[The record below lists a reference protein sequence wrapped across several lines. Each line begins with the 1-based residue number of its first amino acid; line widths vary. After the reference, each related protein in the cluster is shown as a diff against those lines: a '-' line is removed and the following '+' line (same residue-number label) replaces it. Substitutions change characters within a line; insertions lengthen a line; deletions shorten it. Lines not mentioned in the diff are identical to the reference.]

1 MELQINLVSVNH
13 SGFNREIHRDNLL
26 RGLTFQTLI
35 NGQPYEYRAKEVS
48 SIGKVLFTKLI
59 VILAIFLRTQQ

>member
-1 MELQINLVSVNH
+1 MELEINLISVNH
-13 SGFNREIHRDNLL
+13 TGYNREIHKDNIS

-59 VILAIFLRTQQ
+59 GIFAIFLRTQQ